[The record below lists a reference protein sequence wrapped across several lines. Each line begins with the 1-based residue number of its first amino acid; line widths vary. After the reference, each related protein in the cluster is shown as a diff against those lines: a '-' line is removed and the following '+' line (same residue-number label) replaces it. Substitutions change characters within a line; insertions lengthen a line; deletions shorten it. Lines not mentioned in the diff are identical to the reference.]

1 MGKLFLKLAIRWG
14 ECYEENNFSLLLYCG
29 AAFAV
34 FLQSYFQRKDR
45 YRYFGVREC
54 MGDFLP
60 QLWKFL
66 GAVSE
71 DARKS
76 WRSIVS
82 KPSDSDQIVGDG
94 WQVELKVK
102 YDKAAFDAEVER
114 ISKLTEGSP
123 VHGKSEYF
131 SLPTYASVWNGESRC
146 SFEYA
151 VVREEENTISY
162 IYLQQ
167 LYESDFSI
175 SSDCIPRNYKYPSEY
190 KEKTFLI
197 SNYPDIHSW

>member
-1 MGKLFLKLAIRWG
+1 MKKFVSVSAIV
-14 ECYEENNFSLLLYCG
+14 LLLLILCSCSHIFSEKTITDVSMYG
-29 AAFAV
+29 EVWQAFSR
-34 FLQSYFQRKDR
+34 SY
-45 YRYFGVREC
+45 
-54 MGDFLP
+54 GDY
-60 QLWKFL
+60 
-66 GAVSE
+66 SE
-71 DARKS
+71 LFPKTFENLDIQTYQNRL
-76 WRSIVS
+76 IQY
-82 KPSDSDQIVGDG
+82 QIVGDG

-123 VHGKSEYF
+123 IHGKSEYF
-131 SLPTYASVWNGESRC
+131 SLPTYASVWNGERRS

-190 KEKTFLI
+190 KEKEFVI
-197 SNYPDIHSW
+197 SAYSDSHSE

>member
-1 MGKLFLKLAIRWG
+1 MQ
-14 ECYEENNFSLLLYCG
+14 YDEENVMKKIISVFCFIAALLLLCSCSHIFSEKTVTDISEYG
-29 AAFAV
+29 NVWETFSRSYGNSSELFPKTLENLDV
-34 FLQSYFQRKDR
+34 QSFQNRLIQ
-45 YRYFGVREC
+45 Y
-54 MGDFLP
+54 
-60 QLWKFL
+60 
-66 GAVSE
+66 
-71 DARKS
+71 
-76 WRSIVS
+76 
-82 KPSDSDQIVGDG
+82 QIVGDG

-197 SNYPDIHSW
+197 SNYLDIHS